1 MKHILVIDDNR
12 ELLDINAAWLSKLS
26 GVLVESTSD
35 SAGARELLKSKRYD
49 LVISDFRM
57 PRFTG
62 LDLVHTLRQSA
73 HGLDVPVIILT
84 GYAVQLRAKHSE
96 LKNVHM
102 VEKPAPRQD
111 LTELVM
117 SLLEDTYTVASG
129 TLDTHSLAS

>member
-1 MKHILVIDDNR
+1 MKRILVIDDNR
-12 ELLDINAAWLSKLS
+12 ELLDINAAWLSKLP

-35 SAGARELLKSKRYD
+35 STGASELLKSKRYD

-62 LDLVHTLRQSA
+62 LDLVHMLRQSA
-73 HGLDVPVIILT
+73 HSLDVPVIILT
-84 GYAVQLRAKHSE
+84 GYAVQLRAKHSD

-102 VEKPAPRQD
+102 VEKPAPRQA
-111 LTELVM
+111 LTDLVM

-129 TLDTHSLAS
+129 ALDTPSLAS